1 MSEIWTQAS
10 EQDQLKTL
18 FSLGYFQ
25 GREWDEVRQFMLGD
39 SLPQNAIEQYRDFHG
54 IQGDEDPAE
63 HMLRPRCGL
72 PDFVRDPLEASQC
85 KWPMLDVTTCPRI
98 SGLNPLSE
106 EQERAAWLESI
117 QAWNAVCGIRMA
129 LTDNYG
135 AANIYADPGSTG
147 PGVLAYSYLPCNVS
161 QTDRLQQVYNRSTN
175 WSYRLLV
182 NVIIHEIG
190 HAIGLDH
197 GPRGSIMQPT
207 AGGDILRPQAWDIEQ
222 VVLRYGLPNPSDP
235 IPPPPVPG
243 VAVEMKKAISKGFYY
258 LEPVTSGED
267 AEIKKM
273 IQPGKYRLLNEFEM
287 G

>member
-10 EQDQLKTL
+10 EQDQLKIL

-25 GREWDEVRQFMLGD
+25 DKEWDEVRYFMLGD
-39 SLPQNAIEQYRDFHG
+39 PLPQNAIEQYRDFHG
-54 IQGDEDPAE
+54 IKGDEDPAE

-85 KWPMLDVTTCPRI
+85 KWPMLDVTTSHMI
-98 SGLNPLSE
+98 SGLNPLSA
-106 EQERAAWLESI
+106 EQEHAAWLESI
-117 QAWNAVCGIRMA
+117 QAWNAVCGLRM
-129 LTDNYG
+129 TFTENYNS
-135 AANIYADPGSTG
+135 ANIYASPGSTG
-147 PGVLAYSYLPCNVS
+147 PGVLAYSYLPCNAS
-161 QTDRLQQVYNRSTN
+161 KEDRMQQVYNRSTN

-197 GPRGSIMQPT
+197 GPKGSIMQPT
-207 AGGDILRPQAWDIEQ
+207 AGGDILRPQSWDIAQ
-222 VVLRYGLPNPSDP
+222 VVSRYGEPKPTDP
-235 IPPPPVPG
+235 TPPPPVPG
-243 VAVEMKKAISKGFYY
+243 FAIEMKHSLAKGFYY

-267 AEIKKM
+267 VEYKQLIH
-273 IQPGKYRLLNEFEM
+273 PGKYRLLNEFEM